1 MFLTIKWKKAWIF
14 PLLLAIIV
22 YIGIVAQSKNAQ
34 AHPNGSEILR
44 SLGYDITEPPIEV
57 VTVRLAD
64 AKSAVFQN
72 YNRLQQES
80 GFDLSPYAGKEVC
93 RVTYAYR
100 EGDLSWR
107 LNLLFD
113 GDTFL
118 GGDQCSVSLD
128 GVMLPL
134 KGTTNAN

>member
-22 YIGIVAQSKNAQ
+22 YIGVTAQGKDADT
-34 AHPNGSEILR
+34 HPNGSEILR
-44 SLGYDITEPPIEV
+44 SLGYEVSEPPLEV
-57 VTVRLAD
+57 VSVRLAEEN
-64 AKSAVFQN
+64 SPVFQN

-80 GFDLSPYAGKEVC
+80 GFDLSPYAGKEVT
-93 RVTYAYR
+93 RMTYTYQ
-100 EGDLSWR
+100 EGDLTWR

-113 GDTFL
+113 GDTFI
-118 GGDQCSVSLD
+118 GGDRCSVKLD

-134 KGTTNAN
+134 SNR